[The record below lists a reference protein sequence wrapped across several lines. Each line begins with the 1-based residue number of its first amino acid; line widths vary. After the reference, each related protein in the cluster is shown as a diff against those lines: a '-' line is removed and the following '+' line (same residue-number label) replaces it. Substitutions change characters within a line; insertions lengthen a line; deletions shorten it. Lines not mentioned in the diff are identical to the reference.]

1 MNNLLDSKKIM
12 KTKKL
17 SKLEKRYCSCL
28 MKVRSKRIQNPYG
41 ICTSAVYGKG
51 DKIRNKVIECTP
63 HYNFKKYPLKYLK
76 LYAKEKKIKGFSK
89 LSKKKLLPILE
100 KYQRKKYNKTYKKYK
115 KYKKNKK

>member
-1 MNNLLDSKKIM
+1 MNNNLNSKKIM

-41 ICTSAVYGKG
+41 ICTSAVYGKE

-63 HYNFKKYPLKYLK
+63 YYNFKKYPLKYLK

-89 LSKKKLLPILE
+89 LSKKKLIPILK
-100 KYQRKKYNKTYKKYK
+100 KYQRKKYYKTYKKSRK
-115 KYKKNKK
+115 

>member
-1 MNNLLDSKKIM
+1 MPRTKKFNKLKSHRVI

-17 SKLEKRYCSCL
+17 SSREKKYCSCL

-41 ICTSAVYGKG
+41 ICTSSVYGKG

-76 LYAKEKKIKGFSK
+76 LYAKEKKIKGFSRM
-89 LSKKKLLPILE
+89 SKKKLLPILE
-100 KYQRKKYNKTYKKYK
+100 KYQRKKYYKTYKK
-115 KYKKNKK
+115 